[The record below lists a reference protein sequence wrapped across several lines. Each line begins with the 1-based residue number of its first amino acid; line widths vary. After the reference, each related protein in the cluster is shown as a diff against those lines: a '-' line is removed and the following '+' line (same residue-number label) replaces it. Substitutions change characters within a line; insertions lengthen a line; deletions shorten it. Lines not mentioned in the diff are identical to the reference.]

1 MNAKIYELQSP
12 EWEKT
17 VMMHLVIKGD
27 ADRIAEFVEEGWGVY
42 PEILNLLAVNADT
55 KNIERVLKAAGKY
68 ERYDV
73 DKLYAWLRNFFGEG
87 WKDEVA
93 RYRLQKVAVQ
103 YFKAAECETAG
114 FWEALH
120 LQRGTEAKKIL
131 CAHFGMDYMLKYC
144 DTLRAEAKVKIYS
157 DFAQERLRE
166 WEEYLFFREQYDYLL
181 KHECWKMLCNQRGLE
196 YLAAQHDYHA
206 ILRCVTTGQPM
217 TNELKQYVRSVLDYG
232 KKDMSQTDLE
242 TYRSIRKGC
251 LLLTT

>member
-55 KNIERVLKAAGKY
+55 KNIERVLQAAGKY

-87 WKDEVA
+87 WKEEVVE
-93 RYRLQKVAVQ
+93 YRLQKIAPR
-103 YFKAAECETAG
+103 YFTAKECKNAE
-114 FWEALH
+114 FWQALH
-120 LQRGTEAKKIL
+120 QQHGGSAKNIL
-131 CAHFGMDYMLKYC
+131 LKHFGMKYMLDYC
-144 DTLRAEAKVKIYS
+144 DKLRAEAKAKIYS
-157 DFAQERLRE
+157 ESARERLLD
-166 WEEYLFFREQYDYLL
+166 WEKYLFYHEQYDYLL

-217 TNELKQYVRSVLDYG
+217 PDELKQYVRSVLDYA
-232 KKDMSQTDLE
+232 KKDMSQKDLE
-242 TYRSIRKGC
+242 TYRSIRKGV